1 MEKVPA
7 YILIAPVTDD
17 ADEYRAIVT
26 THKGK
31 PMGMMEIEQ
40 YSEDED
46 GWVNVDLLYV
56 NPRLAYMDSTDED
69 VQARFEAWLS
79 RRNGK
84 END

>member
-17 ADEYRAIVT
+17 GDEFRAIVP

-31 PMGMMEIEQ
+31 PMGMMEIQQ
-40 YSEDED
+40 YDED
-46 GWVNVDLLYV
+46 GWVNVDWLYV
-56 NPRLAYMDSTDED
+56 TDED
-69 VQARFEAWLS
+69 VQARFESWLS

-84 END
+84 GND

>member
-17 ADEYRAIVT
+17 GDEFRAIIH

-31 PMGMMEIEQ
+31 PMGMMEIQ
-40 YSEDED
+40 QHWEDED
-46 GWVNVDLLYV
+46 GWVNVDWLYV
-56 NPRLAYMDSTDED
+56 TDFTDED
-69 VQARFEAWLS
+69 VQTRFESWLS

-84 END
+84 GND

>member
-17 ADEYRAIVT
+17 GDEFCAIVT

-31 PMGMMEIEQ
+31 PMGMMEIQQ
-40 YSEDED
+40 YDED
-46 GWVNVDLLYV
+46 GWVNVDWLYV
-56 NPRLAYMDSTDED
+56 TDED
-69 VQARFEAWLS
+69 VQARFESWLS

-84 END
+84 GND